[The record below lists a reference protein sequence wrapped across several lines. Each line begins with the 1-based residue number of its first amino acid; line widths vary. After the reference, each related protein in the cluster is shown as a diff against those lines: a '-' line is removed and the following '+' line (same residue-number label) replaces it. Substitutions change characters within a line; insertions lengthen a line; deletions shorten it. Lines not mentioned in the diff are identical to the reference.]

1 MPKQQQDVS
10 INGVD
15 KERILAIAAAAFKQ
29 LNWELLFAG
38 EDKLLASTPKSWK
51 TKGQQVVITASDNS
65 FNINSEMIHGESFD
79 IAGYNKKNINNFIL
93 AFNQCS
99 DSVTESDI
107 EQNKL
112 LLSDLINKTKIQVAA
127 DEKEAIEI
135 DEAMNISKGSL
146 YITYGIIGIN
156 ILVFILMAIN
166 GAGIIDVNSLVHI
179 KWGSNFTALTLT
191 GDWWRLV
198 TNIFIHFG
206 IIHVLMNMY
215 CLYTIGIYL
224 EPMLGKV
231 KYITAYL
238 CTGILAS
245 VTSLWW
251 HSEGVNSAGASGAVF
266 GMYGLF
272 LALLAS
278 NLIPVKV
285 RKALLQSIGIFVVYN
300 LAYGMKSGIDNAAHI
315 GGLLSGFAIG
325 FLYML
330 SLKKEKEGESL
341 TWVMPLV
348 ILGSIS
354 VAVFYLNN
362 QKANPDERNAI
373 LKEIAA
379 TDFADN
385 EKYNTEF
392 NNFADAEEQ
401 ALTMF
406 NEKLSDAEV
415 LNKIETVS
423 LPAWEKAESSL
434 RQMKTFNVSKN
445 KHLRTAKL
453 LEYVQ
458 LRKKEARMIKRMIN
472 TGEVE
477 NLIPQLEKIRVDMN
491 RNMEEIQ
498 KL

>member
-15 KERILAIAAAAFKQ
+15 KERILAIAVAAFKQ

-38 EDKLLASTPKSWK
+38 EEKLMASTPKSWK

-146 YITYGIIGIN
+146 YITYGIISIN

-354 VAVFYLNN
+354 VAVFYLSN